1 MSNNNKSIVLDVQQ
15 DIINGHT
22 AYVYQNK
29 VECNG
34 NRLTMVNPDE
44 MVAFLLNAIEFI
56 TDEFVED
63 MSVVVQYP
71 SGDDP
76 DDLRFKI
83 IKL

>member
-34 NRLTMVNPDE
+34 NRLTIVNPEE
-44 MVAFLLNAIEFI
+44 MVAFLLNMIEYV
-56 TDEFVED
+56 TDEYEFSFRKVI
-63 MSVVVQYP
+63 QYP
-71 SGDDP
+71 DKDDP

-83 IKL
+83 VKQ